1 MNKRFTKIS
10 TLLATVLLSI
20 ILIFACGIAGPT
32 TGGTTDTTTGGG
44 GGDSSLSIMPT
55 AVFSTS
61 PELAAAASVGSIDF
75 PFAYFFNTG
84 TRADS
89 GILNPEKMSELFMP
103 LFTGL
108 KTPKAGEMSNNLT
121 VDYVGYYLKRPILI
135 KMVDKTAENTDDN
148 FAKVFEFSYYQD
160 NNANKIVDVGGLET
174 DTQVA
179 FVLIKTYTDAAT
191 SGEWTLTQL
200 IANPFNPTEKFSM
213 KASGIY
219 GPTQLTGDGT
229 FTATSGDYKGSAAVT
244 WTKNSSG
251 KKFIRIEE
259 GKIEY
264 KGTAANGYY
273 NVTGLNITIDVSAD
287 NSSKVTEASTVVTK
301 NADGTTLTIVKQA
314 STLNDNSGL
323 PKEVAFTISKTLKDI
338 NGIIT
343 DNTTKQ
349 GAKTIAVDSTFKIA
363 VTDIDATNLNIG
375 DLTVTDNDATAA
387 KITVNLSKCP
397 TTAMGKSVK
406 VWIVKPENMVYESN
420 GTVHPNVTIARVAE
434 MKGVVS
440 STYGASFTTTSDIPA
455 GNYVVYAIIDPMGDF
470 PATPTVDNV
479 GPTTTDDF
487 YAYSIGV
494 FVDGRKGVT
503 TVNMGN
509 AAIGEPGWMKF
520 GSATM
525 DVRPSLE
532 VSITFTS
539 KDANPGFTSTAIAGK
554 MMQLGLFE
562 VTSMGINW
570 NAPVGFSYIQ
580 LATPSIGTTLTGNK
594 LYIDGIVDF
603 KNKKYTVG
611 ARLDMDGDQM
621 DSVGDFYYM
630 DTTADVALK
639 FDNYNNKYYIS
650 IPGFVYLAELK
661 TDTIIDYSKYTKDGK
676 PLTDSVYYASTGG
689 ATISGS
695 VDFTMIDKYQA
706 SAWFAILM
714 PLVNG
719 PEEGTNTPPVAF
731 AQVNSTTG
739 AFTFSNIRKFIGD
752 NTATPNY
759 YNIVAVGYRNFD
771 INYDKLRMPYQDDIL
786 AMKATTYE
794 YTYYD
799 AQGKPVTAT
808 NYSNSPLA
816 LTFNAGG
823 SMVGIKWIDNDVYQP
838 DITPL
843 TAANLKLDLS
853 MLYMDATSGDT
864 GTSSGISIGTG
875 DKPVYVTVGFDDPM
889 NFQYSS
895 TDRPYWLSD
904 TSFGVK
910 IEKKV
915 NGIWTYVTENW
926 SNFRDSAYNA
936 IYYVSF
942 DCKDANLNAVYR
954 FTVSQETFN
963 PDKNMPVKFTGS
975 SGEITISD
983 NNYAYIG
990 LKEEPVVVLSGTDDV
1005 EIILQL
1011 PEMVTDTIY
1020 TKSALTGKYAY
1031 VELMDQNFV
1040 SKYIMKLKIED
1051 TTYSYDGTNSYPIFG
1066 AKGTFTSVPK
1076 YNYYFRAFID
1086 WNGNVT
1092 TAMDVGITYQT
1103 SSKPNVFP
1111 DPEDIHPNLS
1121 NWTPV
1126 VSMDY
1131 EKYTDPNTNFTY
1143 PYSLWFS
1150 DWIEVTWGGTTGSTV
1165 PVGDTYT
1172 LGINYDNSTGTDLN
1186 AYYMVMD
1193 SVNTQIESGSVLIPK
1208 ANGAAPE
1215 YVNLYNLTS
1224 GMSYTVYVYVDTSV
1238 GGAVMWPDAGEP
1250 SFSTTY
1256 APDAM
1261 NMTVFAN
1268 AFTPYVD
1275 GGTGGTQ
1282 PTILVN
1288 YANTYASEM
1297 KVWLKVLNTDMTVYE
1312 TKEGYITANGT
1323 STSFTLT
1330 NNYDGMTDYN
1340 VEVYID
1346 ANQDYNISTGD
1357 KALTGVSYKIAS
1369 DSSILVDTFF
1379 DYTDGGTTSTTVP
1392 MSYGIEI
1399 LYNNQSAMDVYAFY
1413 RVIDASNPVNI
1424 IETGYGIIPPSNTA
1438 PVQIYLSNAV
1448 ANTGYDVHVFLDVN
1462 GVDSTGAATVTSN
1475 PDFNDTQ
1482 DSFKYFTNINFNEFY
1497 VNCVADFNGGTA
1509 VGTINI
1515 NYPGFMGKNI
1525 YVRVYDYAMQF
1536 PFEPSSGWIAGTLD
1550 ATGMANIQLMGVY
1563 TEAAAYY
1570 VEVLIDTDGLTASM
1584 ATDQMTAWPETGD
1597 YHTDTLVPFSF
1608 TNGIQVPVGE
1618 SNFVLVP

>member
-44 GGDSSLSIMPT
+44 GDSTLSIMPT

-61 PELAAAASVGSIDF
+61 PELAAAASVGSTDF
-75 PFAYFFNTG
+75 PFAYFFNTAN
-84 TRADS
+84 RADS

-160 NNANKIVDVGGLET
+160 NNANKVIDVGGLET

-244 WTKNSSG
+244 WTKNSTG
-251 KKFIRIEE
+251 KKFIRIED

-264 KGTAANGYY
+264 KGTATNGYY

-323 PKEVAFTISKTLKDI
+323 PKEVAFTIAKTTKDI
-338 NGIIT
+338 NGVIKE
-343 DNTTKQ
+343 NTTKQ
-349 GAKTIAVDSTFKIA
+349 GAKTITIDSSFNIA
-363 VTDIDATNLNIG
+363 VTDTNATNVDIT
-375 DLTVTDNDATAA
+375 DLTVTDDDATAA

-397 TTAMGKSVK
+397 TTAMGKSVR
-406 VWIVKPENMVYESN
+406 VWIVKPENMVYEV
-420 GTVHPNVTIARVAE
+420 GGDVHPNISIARVSE

-440 STYGASFTTTSDIPA
+440 STYGASFTTAEAVPA
-455 GNYVVYAIIDPMGDF
+455 GNYVVYAIIDPLGDF
-470 PATPTVDNV
+470 PATPTADNV
-479 GPTTTDDF
+479 GPTTDDDF

-494 FVDGRKGVT
+494 YVDGRNGVS

-509 AAIGEPGWMKF
+509 IAYGEPGWMKF
-520 GSATM
+520 GSTTT
-525 DVRPSLE
+525 DIRPSLD

-539 KDANPGFTSTAIAGK
+539 KDSSTYFTNTAIADK
-554 MMQLGLFE
+554 MIQLGLFE

-570 NAPVGFSYIQ
+570 DAPVGFSFIQ
-580 LATPSIGTTLTGNK
+580 LASPTIGSTLTGNK

-611 ARLDMDGDQM
+611 ARLDMDNDQM
-621 DSVGDFYYM
+621 DSVGDFFYM
-630 DTTADVALK
+630 DTSVDVALK
-639 FDNYNNKYYIS
+639 FDNYNNKYFIS
-650 IPGFVYLAELK
+650 IPGFVYLSELK
-661 TDTIIDYSKYTKDGK
+661 TDTVINYSTYTKDGK
-676 PLTDSVYYASTGG
+676 PLTDSEYYASTGG
-689 ATISGS
+689 ATINGS
-695 VDFTMIDKYQA
+695 VDFTMIDRYQA

-714 PLVNG
+714 PLVDG

-731 AQVNSTTG
+731 AQVDGNG
-739 AFTFSNIRKFIGD
+739 NFTFSNFKKG
-752 NTATPNY
+752 AYSSGSPNY

-786 AMKATTYE
+786 AMKATS
-794 YTYYD
+794 YTYDYYD
-799 AQGKPVTAT
+799 PLTNTTKQAT
-808 NYSNSPLA
+808 NYTNSPLA
-816 LTFNAGG
+816 LTFNTSG
-823 SMVGIKWIDNDVYQP
+823 SVVGIKWMDGGIYQP
-838 DITPL
+838 DTTVL
-843 TAANLKLDLS
+843 TSADLKFDIS

-864 GTSSGISIGTG
+864 GTSSGLSIGTG
-875 DKPVYVTVGFDDPM
+875 DKPVYVSVGFDDPM
-889 NFQYSS
+889 NPIYSS
-895 TDRPYWLSD
+895 TNRPYWLND
-904 TSFGVK
+904 NSFGIK

-915 NGIWTYVTENW
+915 NGVWTYVTEYW
-926 SNFRDSAYNA
+926 SNFRDSAYNPM
-936 IYYVSF
+936 YYISF

-954 FTVSQETFN
+954 FTVSQEMYN
-963 PDKNMPVKFTGS
+963 PDKNMYVKFAGN
-975 SGEITISD
+975 SGEITITEQ
-983 NNYAYIG
+983 NYAYIG
-990 LKEEPVVVLSGTDDV
+990 LKEETVVVLSGTDEA
-1005 EIILQL
+1005 EIYLQI
-1011 PEMVTDTIY
+1011 PDGDTTY

-1040 SKYIMKLKIED
+1040 SKYIMKVQIGEFNF
-1051 TTYSYDGTNSYPIFG
+1051 TYDGTNSYFVFG
-1066 AKGTFTSVPK
+1066 SKAVFTGIPK
-1076 YNYYFRAFID
+1076 YNYYLRAFID
-1086 WNGNVT
+1086 WNSNISNDMTPGT
-1092 TAMDVGITYQT
+1092 TYPT
-1103 SSKPNVFP
+1103 SSYSNVFP
-1111 DPEDIHPNLS
+1111 DAEDIHPNMS
-1121 NWTPV
+1121 YYTPMIY
-1126 VSMDY
+1126 MDY
-1131 EKYTDPNTNFTY
+1131 EKYTDPNNQYTY
-1143 PYSLWFS
+1143 PYSTWFTE
-1150 DWIEVTWGGTTGSTV
+1150 WVEIPWGGTTSTTM
-1165 PVGDTYT
+1165 PGGETYS
-1172 LGINYDNSTGTDLN
+1172 LEIKYDNATGTDQY
-1186 AYYMVMD
+1186 AYYIVEDNAFMQV
-1193 SVNTQIESGSVLIPK
+1193 ESGSVTIPTG
-1208 ANGAAPE
+1208 NSGAPVYATL
-1215 YVNLYNLTS
+1215 NNLTS
-1224 GMSYTVYVYVDTSV
+1224 GMTYTVKVFVDLNNS
-1238 GGAVMWPDAGEP
+1238 GATPDEGEP
-1250 SFSTTY
+1250 SFSTSF
-1256 APDAM
+1256 APDAA

-1268 AFTPYVD
+1268 AFTPYVEGGTTTGYGLTINYD
-1275 GGTGGTQ
+1275 NSLSAIDVNIFYSVTDNDTSVMVYSGFVTASASSGPTDYNIDLTGKVSETPANGYQIGAFADVNGKDSAGFPTDIATAYPEDGEPSQMINNFYFSSVNSTVFLNSFMPFNGGGTGAWT
-1282 PTILVN
+1282 VN
-1288 YANTYASEM
+1288 APLYEVYPITNVVNLGAQIFGEGGVNPY
-1297 KVWLKVLNTDMTVYE
+1297 VVVIGQFTD
-1312 TKEGYITANGT
+1312 N
-1323 STSFTLT
+1323 TSFIDFAPTLQPGEYVEQFFIDSNGSYT
-1330 NNYDGMTDYN
+1330 LDDGEYFIN
-1340 VEVYID
+1340 
-1346 ANQDYNISTGD
+1346 
-1357 KALTGVSYKIAS
+1357 SYE
-1369 DSSILVDTFF
+1369 LQ
-1379 DYTDGGTTSTTVP
+1379 TSMWKP
-1392 MSYGIEI
+1392 FMS
-1399 LYNNQSAMDVYAFY
+1399 
-1413 RVIDASNPVNI
+1413 
-1424 IETGYGIIPPSNTA
+1424 
-1438 PVQIYLSNAV
+1438 
-1448 ANTGYDVHVFLDVN
+1448 
-1462 GVDSTGAATVTSN
+1462 
-1475 PDFNDTQ
+1475 
-1482 DSFKYFTNINFNEFY
+1482 
-1497 VNCVADFNGGTA
+1497 GGTA

-1563 TEAAAYY
+1563 TEAEAYY

-1584 ATDQMTAWPETGD
+1584 ATDQMTAWSETGD